1 MRFNTKSHD
10 NVAIGSGALAAHNL
24 TDNSSGGNVAIG
36 YSAGL
41 IVSTGTQN
49 TLIGGLAGDAITGG
63 AQNTIVGYNAGGATT
78 GTLNAF
84 YGRSSGSAMTSGTK
98 NSIIGS
104 YNGNQNSLDLRT
116 ADNSIIISNGDGH
129 PIINYQIAPD
139 AIRMRGQTNGV
150 NRLGVQGTLGM
161 TNGAT
166 FNVTVGNSG
175 AQIIHIYDTG
185 SGAGAVYF
193 SNYAAATS
201 IIASNGSVSFGTA
214 ASAEGYNLYKSNNS
228 HAATFQNNSGQTRNI
243 QINVIGCAVSD

>member
-1 MRFNTKSHD
+1 
-10 NVAIGSGALAAHNL
+10 
-24 TDNSSGGNVAIG
+24 
-36 YSAGL
+36 
-41 IVSTGTQN
+41 
-49 TLIGGLAGDAITGG
+49 
-63 AQNTIVGYNAGGATT
+63 
-78 GTLNAF
+78 
-84 YGRSSGSAMTSGTK
+84 
-98 NSIIGS
+98 
-104 YNGNQNSLDLRT
+104 
-116 ADNSIIISNGDGH
+116 
-129 PIINYQIAPD
+129 
-139 AIRMRGQTNGV
+139 
-150 NRLGVQGTLGM
+150 M